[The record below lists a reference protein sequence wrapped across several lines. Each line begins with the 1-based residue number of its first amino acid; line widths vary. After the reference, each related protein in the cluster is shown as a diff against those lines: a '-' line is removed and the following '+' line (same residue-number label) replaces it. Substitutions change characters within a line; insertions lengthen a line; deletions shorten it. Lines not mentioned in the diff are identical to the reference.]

1 MQDRGEDLI
10 TRLCRLADQ
19 AQKAGRQAEAEQ
31 LVRLLYEAHDSPS
44 FALRGQAQVE
54 RLTV

>member
-44 FALRGQAQVE
+44 FALRGQA
-54 RLTV
+54 